1 MVKKKKRG
9 QAGSA
14 AQYLTRNQA
23 LQKLQLKLPLFRRL
37 CILKGIHPREPKN
50 KPQGAN
56 KTYYHVKDVNF
67 LLHEP
72 LMEKF
77 RDQQAYERKIKRAR
91 AYKNRDLL
99 KRLIKRRPGY
109 RLDHLV
115 KERYPSFIDA
125 LRDLDDALSLVFLFA
140 TLPAEQQHK
149 IPARQV
155 ELSRRLALEWQA
167 WVVRTNSLRKVFVAV
182 RGYYFQVRGDGADR
196 HVDHAAPVSQLL
208 ATDVDYRVMLTFL
221 EFYHVLLRFVNF
233 KLYHSIGLKYPPGL
247 RPELEE
253 AAAGL
258 EAVMHSLAGAEG
270 AEEAAEGRSHPSAGR
285 LAADATDGEEGRGAQ
300 GSGGAAEEAD
310 DDDDDDDSDGDAISG
325 SDEDA
330 AADRDTE
337 MAALF
342 PAPHGGDAG
351 DEADET

>member
-196 HVDHAAPVSQLL
+196 HVDHAAP
-208 ATDVDYRVMLTFL
+208 
-221 EFYHVLLRFVNF
+221 
-233 KLYHSIGLKYPPGL
+233 
-247 RPELEE
+247 
-253 AAAGL
+253 
-258 EAVMHSLAGAEG
+258 
-270 AEEAAEGRSHPSAGR
+270 R
-285 LAADATDGEEGRGAQ
+285 LAAPRHRRRLPRDAHLPRVLPRPPPLCQLQALPLHRPQVPPWPETGAGGGGRRPRGRDAQ
-300 GSGGAAEEAD
+300 P
-310 DDDDDDDSDGDAISG
+310 
-325 SDEDA
+325 
-330 AADRDTE
+330 RRR
-337 MAALF
+337 
-342 PAPHGGDAG
+342 
-351 DEADET
+351 